1 MAGKLLGAGERVL
14 VHVVLLLMAAGFG
27 AGFLN
32 SLAGGG
38 SFLTFPALV
47 VGGVPSVIANASSTV
62 ALVPGAVTSAF
73 AYRSDI
79 QRSNEPKLRIWL
91 IVSLIGGITGAWLL
105 LVTSDHT
112 FRQIA
117 PWLLLFATLVFA
129 FGNQISLAM
138 RGRLHRNQWLMLG
151 LLFPISVYG
160 GYFGGGI
167 GIMFMASFRLYGM
180 TDMHGSLGIK
190 AILGSSLNAVASIL
204 FIAMHKIDWIPTLI
218 TMAAAILGG
227 FVGPMFARRLRPSAI
242 RVIVIAVGVIM
253 TGYFFHVAQR

>member
-1 MAGKLLGAGERVL
+1 MPAF
-14 VHVVLLLMAAGFG
+14 LLLLAAGFS

-47 VGGVPSVIANASSTV
+47 VSGVPSVIANASSTV
-62 ALVPGAVTSAF
+62 ALVPGAVTSVY
-73 AYRSDI
+73 AYRHDI
-79 QRSNEPKLRIWL
+79 RRSHEPHLRVWL
-91 IVSLIGGITGAWLL
+91 IVSLIGGIAGAWLL
-105 LVTSDHT
+105 LVTSDRT
-112 FRQIA
+112 FRHVA

-138 RGRLHRNQWLMLG
+138 RGRLHRNEWLMLG

-167 GIMFMASFRLYGM
+167 GIMFMAAFRLYGM

-190 AILGSSLNAVASIL
+190 AILGSSLNAVASVL

-218 TMAAAILGG
+218 TMVAAIAGG

-242 RVIVIAVGVIM
+242 RAIVITVGVLM
-253 TGYFFHVAQR
+253 TAYFFRVAHR

>member
-1 MAGKLLGAGERVL
+1 VPAF
-14 VHVVLLLMAAGFG
+14 LLLMVAGFS

-47 VGGVPSVIANASSTV
+47 VSGVPSVIANASSTV
-62 ALVPGAVTSAF
+62 ALVPGAVTSAL
-73 AYRSDI
+73 AYRDDI
-79 QRSNEPKLRIWL
+79 RRSNEPQLRVWL
-91 IVSLIGGITGAWLL
+91 IVSLIGGIAGAWLL
-105 LVTSDHT
+105 LVTSDRT
-112 FRQIA
+112 FRQVA

-138 RGRLHRNQWLMLG
+138 RGRLHRNHWLMLA

-190 AILGSSLNAVASIL
+190 AILGSSLNAIASIL

-218 TMAAAILGG
+218 TMAAAIGGG

-242 RVIVIAVGVIM
+242 RAIVITVGVLM
-253 TGYFFHVAQR
+253 TAYFFHVAHR